1 MLRGPQKFAS
11 LGRDRGHS
19 PIRKKLPCHPAKR
32 HKSPGRSQLSG
43 RTSRG
48 GTGLAEGESEARAIA
63 DRRRK
68 TRGRV
73 NNGKVEWPETK
84 RKARACAS
92 SSSPPWSSHKAAQ
105 HGQRRGSLRKR
116 ACIYTYT
123 HTYIHTRVCTH
134 AYTVVSFE
142 RKMERDSWAAMQVLW
157 KEEEREREGGRQKAK
172 GRERS
177 GKSAKEEEQR
187 QRFSSLKKVSFGL
200 AFCHPLLTSVQPF
213 SGKFSNVCHPL
224 RPFLLHGQCL
234 SDRSPRQSHGNRDGF
249 TVAGNPCRIYRLHSS
264 GYVFLYLPFRI
275 SSAPSPSLRQLQQGG
290 ALSRTTA
297 CTSSLST
304 LLASCYEDIFFFLL
318 FFFFFSGRIFKA
330 RWKTFSSRT
339 LNFTNE

>member
-1 MLRGPQKFAS
+1 MGSYAS
-11 LGRDRGHS
+11 VVEGRRE
-19 PIRKKLPCHPAKR
+19 R
-32 HKSPGRSQLSG
+32 
-43 RTSRG
+43 
-48 GTGLAEGESEARAIA
+48 E
-63 DRRRK
+63 RRRK
-68 TRGRV
+68 AKSKRER
-73 NNGKVEWPETK
+73 KK
-84 RKARACAS
+84 RK
-92 SSSPPWSSHKAAQ
+92 
-105 HGQRRGSLRKR
+105 
-116 ACIYTYT
+116 
-123 HTYIHTRVCTH
+123 
-134 AYTVVSFE
+134 
-142 RKMERDSWAAMQVLW
+142 
-157 KEEEREREGGRQKAK
+157 EREGRGTTTTVFILEK
-172 GRERS
+172 G
-177 GKSAKEEEQR
+177 
-187 QRFSSLKKVSFGL
+187 FGL

-264 GYVFLYLPFRI
+264 GYVFYLPFRI
-275 SSAPSPSLRQLQQGG
+275 SSALPLRQLQQGG

-297 CTSSLST
+297 CTSSLSA

>member
-1 MLRGPQKFAS
+1 MGSYAS
-11 LGRDRGHS
+11 VVEGRR
-19 PIRKKLPCHPAKR
+19 
-32 HKSPGRSQLSG
+32 
-43 RTSRG
+43 
-48 GTGLAEGESEARAIA
+48 
-63 DRRRK
+63 
-68 TRGRV
+68 
-73 NNGKVEWPETK
+73 
-84 RKARACAS
+84 
-92 SSSPPWSSHKAAQ
+92 
-105 HGQRRGSLRKR
+105 
-116 ACIYTYT
+116 
-123 HTYIHTRVCTH
+123 
-134 AYTVVSFE
+134 
-142 RKMERDSWAAMQVLW
+142 
-157 KEEEREREGGRQKAK
+157 EREREGGRQKAK

-297 CTSSLST
+297 CTSSLSA

-318 FFFFFSGRIFKA
+318 SFFFFRKNFQSEVENFLISHAKLYERITVIHFWPILLRIGQRYTVLVSKIATSNSSG
-330 RWKTFSSRT
+330 SSRASFVNINSNPDHIRRDT
-339 LNFTNE
+339 KRESPAFPHRN

>member
-1 MLRGPQKFAS
+1 M
-11 LGRDRGHS
+11 
-19 PIRKKLPCHPAKR
+19 
-32 HKSPGRSQLSG
+32 
-43 RTSRG
+43 
-48 GTGLAEGESEARAIA
+48 
-63 DRRRK
+63 
-68 TRGRV
+68 
-73 NNGKVEWPETK
+73 
-84 RKARACAS
+84 
-92 SSSPPWSSHKAAQ
+92 
-105 HGQRRGSLRKR
+105 
-116 ACIYTYT
+116 
-123 HTYIHTRVCTH
+123 YIHTHTH
-134 AYTVVSFE
+134 IYIHVYAHTRTPLFLSSE
-142 RKMERDSWAAMQVLW
+142 RWREIVGQLCKCCGR
-157 KEEEREREGGRQKAK
+157 KKREREREGGRQKAK

>member
-1 MLRGPQKFAS
+1 MYAHTRTPLFLSSERWREIVGQLCKCC
-11 LGRDRGHS
+11 G
-19 PIRKKLPCHPAKR
+19 RKKR
-32 HKSPGRSQLSG
+32 
-43 RTSRG
+43 
-48 GTGLAEGESEARAIA
+48 
-63 DRRRK
+63 
-68 TRGRV
+68 
-73 NNGKVEWPETK
+73 
-84 RKARACAS
+84 
-92 SSSPPWSSHKAAQ
+92 
-105 HGQRRGSLRKR
+105 
-116 ACIYTYT
+116 
-123 HTYIHTRVCTH
+123 
-134 AYTVVSFE
+134 
-142 RKMERDSWAAMQVLW
+142 
-157 KEEEREREGGRQKAK
+157 EREKEGGRQKAK

-264 GYVFLYLPFRI
+264 GYVFYLPFRI
-275 SSAPSPSLRQLQQGG
+275 SSALPLRQLQQGG

-297 CTSSLST
+297 CTSSLSA